1 MTFQSFPVPS
11 NNNNNKRGY
20 SKQLRNHNSNY
31 AERRDRLAQN
41 NTECSFRV
49 SSGWLIAAAGQLA
62 ENKYTK
68 SIAVM
73 PFATTTVQP
82 TGAVQWISI
91 THMDDEL

>member
-1 MTFQSFPVPS
+1 MFVP
-11 NNNNNKRGY
+11 RFIG
-20 SKQLRNHNSNY
+20 
-31 AERRDRLAQN
+31 LAYR
-41 NTECSFRV
+41 S
-49 SSGWLIAAAGQLA
+49 WQLA

-73 PFATTTVQP
+73 PFATTTVQS